1 MTHLNFKLCLADPDV
16 QMRLAIKSDGNEY
29 YEYILLYAD
38 AALVVSENVESI
50 LRNEIGKYFE
60 LKE

>member
-1 MTHLNFKLCLADPDV
+1 
-16 QMRLAIKSDGNEY
+16 MRPAIKSDGNEY
-29 YEYILLYAD
+29 YEYVLLYID
-38 AALVVSENVESI
+38 DALVISENAESI